1 MSQTIFNLHIETLSP
16 VHIGSG
22 RNLRGNFDYTVFTD
36 ERQMAVLDERKVFD
50 LIGHDQLHRWL
61 ETIENGEDL
70 LSYLRQRK
78 PGLKPVDIASRVV
91 SVKGKTPDLQSELR
105 EQIHLGAPLRP
116 TIPGSSLKGAVKT
129 AVLATLIR
137 KEPNFVQQEENLW
150 ASGRRNKEVKDQQ
163 VLAHYLNQRENRNR
177 RTGEL
182 EPNPNEDAF
191 RFLRLSDVYF
201 EQTCTLQAR
210 MANLSRDGW
219 KWDDPRSP
227 FVECIPAGQRSQ
239 TRLQFPADHVR
250 LVREHNY
257 MQKNLRYVSDP
268 AYLFE
273 TINKH
278 TAHLIQVELDFWLE
292 EELDYTVMDDYIE
305 QLQDFQAKVKACD
318 SNTCILRLGYASGW
332 ESMTGRW
339 AKDKDAFGDFIL
351 SEYSWDTVRIASRP
365 KDERYDPSPFPKTRK
380 TAGGMGP
387 MGFVKMSFL

>member
-1 MSQTIFNLHIETLSP
+1 MSQTTYDLHIETLSP

-22 RNLRGNFDYTVFTD
+22 RNLRGNFDYAMFTE
-36 ERQMAVLDERKVFD
+36 ERRLAVLDEKKVFD
-50 LIGHDQLHRWL
+50 LIGRDQLQRWL
-61 ETIENGEDL
+61 AMIENGEDL

-78 PGLKPVDIASRVV
+78 PGLQPADIATRIV
-91 SVKGKTPDLQSELR
+91 SIEGKIPDMQSELR

-129 AVLATLIR
+129 AVLATMIL
-137 KEPNFVQQEENLW
+137 KEPNFVQKEENLW
-150 ASGRRNKEVKDQQ
+150 ITGRRNKEVKDQQ
-163 VLAHYLNQRENRNR
+163 ILAHYLNQRENRNR

-191 RFLRLSDVYF
+191 RFLRLSDVHF
-201 EQTCTLQAR
+201 DQTCTLQAR
-210 MANLSRDGW
+210 MANLLRDGW

-227 FVECIPAGQRSQ
+227 FVECIPKGLHSRA
-239 TRLQFPADHVR
+239 RLQLPVDHVR
-250 LVREHNY
+250 LVRERNY

-268 AYLFE
+268 EYLFE

-278 TAHLIQVELDFWLE
+278 TTHLIQSELDFWQE
-292 EELDYTVMDDYIE
+292 EELDYAVMNSYIE
-305 QLQDFQAKVKACD
+305 QLQDLQEKVKACD
-318 SNTCILRLGYASGW
+318 SNACILRLGYASGW

-351 SEYSWDTVRIASRP
+351 GEYSWDTVRIASRP

-380 TAGGMGP
+380 TAGGAEP
-387 MGFVKMSFL
+387 MGFAKISFL